1 MKFKNISNSVRFQ
14 YRIIRTIFEI
24 NRNHLSTPINIIA
37 ILEKESGCINWNIG
51 QKWTNQ
57 NFLVKYIIILVKLT
71 RILIKLIKIYWF
83 VHFQLEIF
91 LSIVRLENFL
101 SNFDFFF

>member
-37 ILEKESGCINWNIG
+37 ILEEEESGCINWNIG
-51 QKWTNQ
+51 QK
-57 NFLVKYIIILVKLT
+57 
-71 RILIKLIKIYWF
+71 
-83 VHFQLEIF
+83 
-91 LSIVRLENFL
+91 
-101 SNFDFFF
+101 